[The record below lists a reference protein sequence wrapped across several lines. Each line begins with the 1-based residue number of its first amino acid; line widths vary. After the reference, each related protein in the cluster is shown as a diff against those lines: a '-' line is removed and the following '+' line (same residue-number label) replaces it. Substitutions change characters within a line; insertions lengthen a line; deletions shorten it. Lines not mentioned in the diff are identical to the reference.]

1 MRVETVTTPDKYE
14 YRWRVK
20 LDDGEAD
27 TVNLD
32 YLVLLAKCR
41 DIKKETLVEDV
52 KTNITYSAENIPG
65 IYSNRSN
72 AKALCLSLLCG
83 FLGVDRFYLNHY
95 KIGLGKLISLGG
107 LGVWWFVDVILL
119 ASRTIEDSR
128 GLPLR

>member
-14 YRWRVK
+14 YRWRIK
-20 LDDGEAD
+20 LADGKAD

-52 KTNITYSAENIPG
+52 KTNKIYSAENIPG

-72 AKALCLSLLCG
+72 VKALCLSVLCG
-83 FLGVDRFYLNHY
+83 FLGADRFYLNQY

-107 LGVWWFVDVILL
+107 LGAWWFIDVILL
-119 ASRTIEDSR
+119 ASRTVEDSK